1 MLDITLRQCQVRQ
14 NILPGLR
21 HISCPHLTD
30 RVLLP
35 SFGLHSGC
43 GYWSLTP
50 DLKFIFK
57 DVVYKMF

>member
-1 MLDITLRQCQVRQ
+1 MLDITLHQCQVRQ

-35 SFGLHSGC
+35 FFGLHSGC

-50 DLKFIFK
+50 DLKFIF
-57 DVVYKMF
+57 